1 MRHQQLPAILS
12 QLVNHQIMK
21 TISKKKNKKK
31 NPQFLHSSDYLRMY
45 ESKNIVK

>member
-21 TISKKKNKKK
+21 TISKKKK

>member
-21 TISKKKNKKK
+21 TISKKKTKKT
-31 NPQFLHSSDYLRMY
+31 PQFLHSSDYLRMY